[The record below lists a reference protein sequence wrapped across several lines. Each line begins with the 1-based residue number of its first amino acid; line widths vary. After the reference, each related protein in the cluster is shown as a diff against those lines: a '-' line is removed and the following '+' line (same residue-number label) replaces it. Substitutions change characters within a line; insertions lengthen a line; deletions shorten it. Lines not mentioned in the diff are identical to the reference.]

1 LLRLLTIKEAVE
13 TRKKRRRRRRR
24 RRRRKLF
31 LLVEGTPDVKI
42 S

>member
-1 LLRLLTIKEAVE
+1 MLRLLTIKEAVE
-13 TRKKRRRRRRR
+13 TRKKRKRRRRR